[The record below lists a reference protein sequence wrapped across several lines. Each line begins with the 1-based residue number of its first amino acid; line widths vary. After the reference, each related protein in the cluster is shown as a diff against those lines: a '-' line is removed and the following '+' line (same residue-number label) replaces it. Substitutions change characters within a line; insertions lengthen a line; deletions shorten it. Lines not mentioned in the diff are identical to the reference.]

1 MKFSIVTPVY
11 KGEKYIKETIESVLS
26 QKGNF
31 EIEYI
36 IVDGGSS
43 DKTIKIIKGYEKKI
57 KDNHFHINC
66 SNINL
71 KWISEKDKG
80 MYDAIN
86 KGFKIATGDI
96 FAWINHDDKY
106 APGAFEIILKTFEK
120 FPKIKWLKGI
130 TSYINTDNKITNSG
144 LCLVYNKE
152 WLKMGIYGRN
162 AYFVHQDSVFWKKEL
177 WNKIKEIPTKYKLAG
192 DYWLWINFAKY
203 EKLWTIKTDLSFF
216 RHRENQLSKNM
227 EEYNKEQKSISKERG
242 FLNFKIKLYFWF
254 KSKLKK
260 REQHKIMI
268 LLYKLMFWNINRD
281 YIDINSKNEPGL
293 KKTDFYIC

>member
-1 MKFSIVTPVY
+1 MK
-11 KGEKYIKETIESVLS
+11 KL
-26 QKGNF
+26 
-31 EIEYI
+31 
-36 IVDGGSS
+36 
-43 DKTIKIIKGYEKKI
+43 
-57 KDNHFHINC
+57 KDNYFHVDCSAINF
-66 SNINL
+66 

-162 AYFVHQDSVFWKKEL
+162 AYFVHQDSVF
-177 WNKIKEIPTKYKLAG
+177 G
-192 DYWLWINFAKY
+192 
-203 EKLWTIKTDLSFF
+203 
-216 RHRENQLSKNM
+216 
-227 EEYNKEQKSISKERG
+227 
-242 FLNFKIKLYFWF
+242 
-254 KSKLKK
+254 K
-260 REQHKIMI
+260 RTVE
-268 LLYKLMFWNINRD
+268 
-281 YIDINSKNEPGL
+281 
-293 KKTDFYIC
+293 